1 MGGEEEEDLE
11 SLLWLASAKGGAG
24 RSGGKAESAAAAG
37 AAPAG
42 VAPASAAAARPSQR
56 GSAKQLGAGS
66 RDSSFSELA
75 GSSN

>member
-1 MGGEEEEDLE
+1 ME

-24 RSGGKAESAAAAG
+24 RSGGKAEPAAAAG
-37 AAPAG
+37 AAPAS
-42 VAPASAAAARPSQR
+42 AAAAAAAARPSQR

-66 RDSSFSELA
+66 RDSSVSELA